1 MVSKDVPISLIL
13 EVINFLFIIGAG
25 QPIIVTTVVPVGPG
39 VTHMVCPHCHAEI
52 DTAVR
57 TEPGLLAWLSGGLLL
72 LMGYER

>member
-1 MVSKDVPISLIL
+1 MVSKDVPISLIF
-13 EVINFLFIIGAG
+13 EVNNFLFIIGAG